1 MGASP
6 NENPEVDVALHN
18 ALTDE
23 ERKYAKA
30 FYCQGGISYEKMKL
44 PMKLAMK
51 AFASMVRKKKD
62 ATEQEK
68 IMGEMLSKSY
78 DIADKMY
85 INPIVDY
92 VRGENE

>member
-1 MGASP
+1 MAVGASP
-6 NENPEVDVALHN
+6 SENPDVEVALQN

-30 FYCQGGISYEKMKL
+30 FYCQGGIAYEKMKL
-44 PMKLAMK
+44 PAKLAMK

-68 IMGEMLSKSY
+68 IMGEMISHSY
-78 DIADKMY
+78 DIADRKF
-85 INPIVDY
+85 ITPIATY
-92 VRGENE
+92 VQN